1 MRLIVP
7 LTPPLMAILKTSM
20 EKRFPTKMLAEMR
33 VIKSRIPGAEE
44 THLFGKA
51 FRMMCT
57 GVLSS
62 LELTKFSWVELK
74 LDPVSEAH
82 CTLQLIVA
90 IFRSHKIKIQLSLNR
105 QNVNDLPE
113 TLHYVIT
120 VK

>member
-1 MRLIVP
+1 MRLMAP

-20 EKRFPTKMLAEMR
+20 EKRFPTNMLAEMR

-82 CTLQLIVA
+82 CTHQLIVA
-90 IFRSHKIKIQLSLNR
+90 FFALRG
-105 QNVNDLPE
+105 
-113 TLHYVIT
+113 
-120 VK
+120 